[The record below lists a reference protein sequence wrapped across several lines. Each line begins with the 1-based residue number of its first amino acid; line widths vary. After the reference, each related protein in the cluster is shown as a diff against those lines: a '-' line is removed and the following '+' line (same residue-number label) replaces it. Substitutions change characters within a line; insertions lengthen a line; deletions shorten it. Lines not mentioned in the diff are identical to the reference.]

1 MITVI
6 SKVFSI
12 FLIMAVGFVL
22 YRKNVFP
29 VAATKYFVD
38 LLLLVTTP
46 CMILTSITSR
56 EFDASMAV
64 STAQTLILT
73 CGFFAVSA
81 FIGWILFKT
90 VFKKTPKQD
99 IGVYI
104 FGFAS
109 VNNGFMGFPVT
120 QAIFGGD
127 IFYLMVLHN
136 IILSLYLYGAGPL
149 ILSMHHEGPKMDFVS
164 LTKKMANPS
173 IIFSIW
179 GIIMLFCGLQ
189 LPDMIFDTVDTIG
202 QITVPLSMLLVGMQ
216 LGDADL
222 KHIFSN
228 ITLVLMSLIKMLALP
243 LVTFLLVNWLPIA
256 DTVKICLI
264 FGASFPT
271 AVVTSAIAVIE
282 NKNSTLSAECIAVAT
297 LISLVTIP
305 VVALFLNGYYGL

>member
-149 ILSMHHEGPKMDFVS
+149 ILSMHHEGAKMDFVS

-173 IIFSIW
+173 IIFSIL

-256 DTVKICLI
+256 ETVKICLI